1 MIRLFDLPSKMVCV
15 FTNEARNIPMT
26 IFIETRGF
34 YKEERN
40 FIYSVDGLEI
50 FSKKAVRIVQIISQY
65 YKVIV

>member
-1 MIRLFDLPSKMVCV
+1 MVCA

-26 IFIETRGF
+26 IAIKTRGF

-40 FIYSVDGLEI
+40 FIYSVDNVEI
-50 FSKKAVRIVQIISQY
+50 LSKKSVRIVQKFSQY

>member
-1 MIRLFDLPSKMVCV
+1 MCLYKWSAKYLNNV
-15 FTNEARNIPMT
+15 A
-26 IFIETRGF
+26 IETRGF

-40 FIYSVDGLEI
+40 FIYSVDDLEI

>member
-40 FIYSVDGLEI
+40 FIYSVDNVEI
-50 FSKKAVRIVQIISQY
+50 LSKKSVRIVQKFSQY

>member
-40 FIYSVDGLEI
+40 FIYSVDNVEI
-50 FSKKAVRIVQIISQY
+50 L
-65 YKVIV
+65 

>member
-1 MIRLFDLPSKMVCV
+1 MCLYKWSAKYLNNV
-15 FTNEARNIPMT
+15 A
-26 IFIETRGF
+26 IETRGF

-40 FIYSVDGLEI
+40 FIYSVDYLEI

>member
-1 MIRLFDLPSKMVCV
+1 MIRLFDLPSKMVCA

-26 IFIETRGF
+26 IVIKTRGF

-40 FIYSVDGLEI
+40 FIYSVDNVEI
-50 FSKKAVRIVQIISQY
+50 LSKKSVRIVQKFSQY